1 MNEYLKNIIWS
12 KNDIPKGIQSYLKN
26 MRIVSLL
33 IVALVVSGLAAYLT
47 TPQTVAPE
55 IKLTMIVA
63 SAALPGATPED
74 VETLLTIP
82 IENELKGVDG
92 IDKIE
97 SRASDGFTSIV
108 MTFDRG
114 VDKNKALSDVES
126 ALNSVGDLPEDAT
139 DPKSEA
145 VDFEDYP
152 IVQWAFTSKSDSD
165 TSLSAQMQ
173 KLIDELESN
182 QTIDRVE
189 SAGQSKREVQI
200 LVIPEQIN
208 ALNLQIDVIRNAI
221 KSALATLPSGTVGG
235 EGIERSLSLDTSIQ
249 KVDDLRQLPIDLDG
263 RVMALGEIAVIAE
276 KPVPGNVPAYIGDKQ
291 DIRKSITLNV
301 YGASGVDLS
310 ETAKASQDIVG
321 KFIKESEG
329 QITLYEIANVN
340 NDLIKQF
347 NDLMRNLSVT
357 IMLVFVTLTLFV
369 GQRQALIA
377 SMSIPLIYAI
387 AFVAMKMTDI
397 SVNFLS
403 LFALMLSLGLLVDV
417 TIVIISAMT
426 TYKKEGSFDAHTTGM
441 LVFRDFFVTLIATTL
456 TTVWAFVPL
465 LMAGGI
471 IGEYIKPLPIV
482 VSAVLGA
489 SVFVG
494 FFVIL
499 PFMIWVFDFNIP
511 KRVSLFF
518 IGLSFIVIIVV
529 IWKFLK
535 LSPILAIFGAILS
548 MTIIY
553 SGIILY
559 KNFRKRKQGQEGL
572 NKKEGKSI
580 VNISIL
586 QEKYR
591 NSLDYV
597 LRSRSLSWKV
607 IAIVTVF
614 FVFAVSLVVGGF
626 VKNEFFPGADSE
638 YFYISLELPEGKNA
652 TDTEKFSKEMLPQ
665 IVSVDGIEYGT
676 LQIGY
681 EVGADGTVSSVGENK
696 ALFTIKAPLKDDG
709 GRGSSV
715 VAEDVRNLEVVKNNT
730 QGKISILE
738 LAGGPPAG
746 ADVTIVFSGDDIE
759 TLTDL
764 ARELEGRIKNLPVEN
779 VNVAP
784 ESAAAAIVFKPDD
797 YQLSEEGLSNFQ
809 ISNELRLLTNGSVL
823 AEDIEFDD
831 LEQERDIVLRV
842 NDEDASLLDLGKVR
856 ISGNNGK
863 TFPLDSLGKIVLK
876 ENISEIKREDY
887 ERTVTLTASIKG
899 EANAVELNKQIG
911 EIVDNQMSL
920 PIGYNW
926 RSGGA
931 NEQNN
936 DSVASIIQG
945 MGLAAI
951 LIFLTLIIIL
961 NSYRKAVIVLLTIP
975 LAISGVFVMFGIFGI
990 TLSFPALIGVLALF
1004 GIVVNNA
1011 IIIISQINANRKSGM
1026 NFHASVV
1033 EGASSRLEPILL
1045 SSLTT
1050 IVGLTPITLSDPLWQ
1065 GLGGAIIAG
1074 LSFSGIIML
1083 FFIPT
1088 VYYKMMRDEYD
1099 GSVKM
1104 VDISQG

>member
-1 MNEYLKNIIWS
+1 MNEYLKNIIWNKS
-12 KNDIPKGIQSYLKN
+12 DIPKGIQSYLKN

-33 IVALVVSGLAAYLT
+33 IVALVISGLAAYYT

-97 SRASDGFTSIV
+97 SRASDGFTSII

-152 IVQWAFTSKSDSD
+152 IVQWAFTSESNSD
-165 TSLSAQMQ
+165 TSLSSQMQ
-173 KLIDELESN
+173 KLIDELEAD
-182 QTIDRVE
+182 QAIDRVE
-189 SAGQSKREVQI
+189 SAGQSKKEVQI
-200 LVIPEQIN
+200 LIVPEQIN
-208 ALNLQIDVIRNAI
+208 ALNLQMDAIRNAI
-221 KSALATLPSGTVGG
+221 KVALATLPSGTVGR
-235 EGIERSLSLDTSIQ
+235 EGIERSLSIDASVR
-249 KVDDLRQLPIDLDG
+249 KVDDLRQLPIDLGG
-263 RVMALGEIAVIAE
+263 RIMPLGEIAVIAE
-276 KPVPGNVPAYIGDKQ
+276 KPVPGNVPAYIGNKQ
-291 DIRKSITLNV
+291 GIKKSITLNV
-301 YGASGVDLS
+301 YGTSGVDLS
-310 ETAKASQDIVG
+310 ETAKAAQGIAD
-321 KFIKESEG
+321 KFIKENEG
-329 QITLYEIANVN
+329 QISLYEITNVN
-340 NDLIKQF
+340 SDLTKQF
-347 NDLMRNLSVT
+347 NDLMGNLSIT
-357 IMLVFVTLTLFV
+357 ILLVFVTLTLFV

-387 AFVAMKMTDI
+387 AFIAMKITDI

-499 PFMIWVFDFNIP
+499 PFMIWIFDFNLP
-511 KRVSLFF
+511 KRVGLFLTGLFF
-518 IGLSFIVIIVV
+518 VAIVIAIQ
-529 IWKFLK
+529 KFLV
-535 LSPILAIFGAILS
+535 LSLVWSVLAGVLS
-548 MTIIY
+548 MIMLY
-553 SGIILY
+553 SGTVLY
-559 KNFRKRKQGQEGL
+559 KNFRKKRSQVKL
-572 NKKEGKSI
+572 DKKEDK
-580 VNISIL
+580 NIIDITVL

-591 NSLDYV
+591 DSLDYV

-607 IAIVTVF
+607 IGIVTAF
-614 FVFAVSLVVGGF
+614 FIFAVSLVVGGF
-626 VKNEFFPGADSE
+626 VKNEFFPGADNE
-638 YFYISLELPEGKNA
+638 YFYVSLELPEGKNA
-652 TDTEKFSKEMLPQ
+652 VDTEKFSKEVLTQ
-665 IVSVDGIEYGT
+665 ITNVDGIDYGT

-681 EVGADGTVSSVGENK
+681 EVGAEGRVSSAGENK
-696 ALFTIKAPLKDDG
+696 ALFTVKAPLKEDG

-715 VAEDVRNLEVVKNNT
+715 VAEDVRTLEIVKNNT
-730 QGKISILE
+730 QGKVSVLE

-746 ADVTIVFSGDDIE
+746 ADVTIVFSGDNIKE
-759 TLTDL
+759 LTDL
-764 ARELEGRIKNLPVEN
+764 ASELKEKIKKLPVEN
-779 VNVAP
+779 ISISP
-784 ESAAAAIVFKPDD
+784 ESAAAAIVFVPDD
-797 YQLSEEGLSNFQ
+797 YQLAREGFSNFQ
-809 ISNELRLLTNGSVL
+809 ISNELRLLTNGSTI

-831 LEQERDIVLRV
+831 LEQDRDIVMRV
-842 NDEDASLLDLGKVR
+842 NSEDASLLDLGRVR
-856 ISGNNGK
+856 ISGNGNQAVS
-863 TFPLDSLGKIVLK
+863 LDSLGTIALK
-876 ENISEIKREDY
+876 ENVSEIKREDY
-887 ERTVTLTASIKG
+887 ERTITLSASAVG
-899 EANAVELNKQIG
+899 ETNAVELNKQIG
-911 EIVDNQMSL
+911 EIIDNQMSL
-920 PIGYNW
+920 PTGYSW

-951 LIFLTLIIIL
+951 LIFLTLIVIL

-1026 NFHASVV
+1026 DFHTSVV

-1099 GSVKM
+1099 RSVF
-1104 VDISQG
+1104 

>member
-1 MNEYLKNIIWS
+1 MNEYLKNIIWN
-12 KNDIPKGIQSYLKN
+12 KNDVPKGIQSYLKN

-33 IVALVVSGLAAYLT
+33 IVGLIIAGIAAYST

-82 IENELKGVDG
+82 IENELKGIDG

-114 VDKNKALSDVES
+114 VDKNKALSDVET
-126 ALNSVGDLPEDAT
+126 ALNLVRSLPEDAT

-145 VDFEDYP
+145 VNFEDYP
-152 IVQWAFTSKSDSD
+152 IVQWAFTSKSNST
-165 TSLSAQMQ
+165 TSLSSEMQ
-173 KLIDELESN
+173 KLIDELEAN
-182 QTIDRVE
+182 QTVDRVE
-189 SAGQSKREVQI
+189 SAGQSLKEVQI
-200 LVIPEQIN
+200 LIIPEQ
-208 ALNLQIDVIRNAI
+208 LNSLGLQVDMVRNAI
-221 KSALATLPSGTVGG
+221 KAALSTLPSGKVSGN
-235 EGIERSLSLDTSIQ
+235 GIERSLSIDASVK
-249 KVDDLRQLPIDLDG
+249 KVDDLRQLPIVLEG
-263 RVMALGEIAVIAE
+263 RVMPLGEIATIAE
-276 KPVPGNVPAYIGDKQ
+276 KPTMGNVAVYIGDKEGT
-291 DIRKSITLNV
+291 RESVTLNI
-301 YGASGVDLS
+301 YGTSGVDLS
-310 ETAKASQDIVG
+310 ETAKAAKEISD
-321 KFIKESEG
+321 KFIKNSDG
-329 QITLYEIANVN
+329 QIARYEITNVN
-340 NDLIKQF
+340 TDLTKQF
-347 NDLMRNLSVT
+347 NDLIKNLAVT
-357 IMLVFVTLTLFV
+357 ILLVFVTLTLFV
-369 GQRQALIA
+369 GTRQALIA
-377 SMSIPLIYAI
+377 AMSIPLIYAI
-387 AFVAMKMTDI
+387 AFVAMKLTDV

-426 TYKKEGSFDAHTTGM
+426 TYKREGSFDAVTTGM

-456 TTVWAFVPL
+456 TTVWAFLPL

-482 VSAVLGA
+482 VSSVLGA

-499 PFMIWVFDFNIP
+499 PFMIWVFDFNLP
-511 KRVSLFF
+511 KRVKLFL
-518 IGLSFIVIIVV
+518 IGLVIILVAVV
-529 IWKFLK
+529 LWIFLGFSIWLFL
-535 LSPILAIFGAILS
+535 ATIFAVTLIYS
-548 MTIIY
+548 MTIFY
-553 SGIILY
+553 NKY
-559 KNFRKRKQGQEGL
+559 Y
-572 NKKEGKSI
+572 NKKIVKKNSSEESKTI
-580 VNISIL
+580 VNISVL

-591 NSLDYV
+591 KTLDYT
-597 LRSRSLSWKV
+597 LKSSALSWK
-607 IAIVTVF
+607 IIGIVTIF
-614 FVFAVSLVVGGF
+614 FIFSIGLVAGGF
-626 VKNEFFPGADSE
+626 VKNEFFPGTDND
-638 YFYISLELPEGKNA
+638 YFYVSLELPEGKKA
-652 TDTEKFSKEMLPQ
+652 QDTEKISKEILSQ
-665 IVSVDGIEYGT
+665 LTGIDGIIYST

-681 EVGADGTVSSVGENK
+681 EVGAEGRVSAAGENK
-696 ALFTIKAPLKDDG
+696 ALFTVRAPLKKDG
-709 GRGSSV
+709 GKGSSA
-715 VAEDVRNLEVVKNNT
+715 VAKEVRNLEIVKNNF
-730 QGKISILE
+730 QGEISVLE

-746 ADVTIVFSGDDIE
+746 ADVTIVFSGDDIS

-764 ARELEGRIKNLPVEN
+764 AKQLGDKIKNLPLDN
-779 VNVAP
+779 IKISP
-784 ESAAAAIVFKPDD
+784 ESAAAAIEFKPDN
-797 YQLSEEGLSNFQ
+797 YQMSLAGFSNFQ
-809 ISNELRLLTNGSVL
+809 ISNELRLLTNGSTL
-823 AEDIEFDD
+823 AEDVEFDD
-831 LEQERDIVLRV
+831 LDQSRNIVLRV
-842 NDEDASLLDLGKVR
+842 IGEEASISDLGKV
-856 ISGNNGK
+856 IITGVNGQSV
-863 TFPLDSLGKIVLK
+863 PLDSLGEITLK
-876 ENISEIKREDY
+876 ENVSEIKRENY
-887 ERTVTLTASIKG
+887 ERTVILTAS
-899 EANAVELNKQIG
+899 AVGGVNTVEINKQIG
-911 EIVDNQMSL
+911 TIINEEIPL
-920 PIGYNW
+920 LTGYDW

-975 LAISGVFVMFGIFGI
+975 LAISGVFVMFGLFGI
-990 TLSFPALIGVLALF
+990 SLSFPALIGVLALF

-1011 IIIISQINANRKSGM
+1011 IIIISQINANRNSGM
-1026 NFHASVV
+1026 DFHTSIV

-1088 VYYKMMRDEYD
+1088 VYYKMMRDED
-1099 GSVKM
+1099 NGKN
-1104 VDISQG
+1104 IIA